1 MEARNSNL
9 DNLIKLNDIQFVIP
23 VYQRN
28 YDWTE
33 KHCKV
38 ILNDI
43 IEAGKNKKEH
53 FIGSIVYVND
63 NKPATSVKELIVV
76 DGQQRLT
83 TITLIY
89 LRLYRLLDGIGN
101 EPLKNKIYKQYL
113 INEFANTPDKKIK
126 LKPTANNDKA
136 LKHIYDNVKISHNE
150 KSNIIDNYT
159 YFENNITGNNYK
171 EVLDG
176 LSYLN
181 IIDMALDRNIDDPQ
195 RIFESLNSTGL
206 ALSQGDLIRNYIL
219 MKLNSKEQEEIY
231 EKYWE
236 YIEKDAKDESKN
248 ENMVSDFI
256 RDFMTSEYNKIPNKS
271 RVYEEFKE
279 KHPIVNLNVIK
290 NYLGVLKE
298 YASYYNKL
306 LNPQNEDDK
315 NISLKLENIKSLEVN
330 VSYPFFLKIYKDYN
344 DKIIDKEKFI
354 YIIDLIESFV
364 FRRFICDVP
373 TNAMNKIF
381 MSLYRQIDK
390 NNYIESLEKH
400 LCKLGSA
407 QRFPKNDEV
416 ISKLKEKNIY
426 ESINQKRKMYLFEK
440 LEQGLG
446 KTVID
451 FSKTPY
457 TIEHIFPQN
466 PVKEWKK
473 DKNGLPEDALTK
485 EEYNSMENNLHKIS
499 NLTLS
504 ANNGELGNKTFK
516 EKKHMNDEKL
526 INVVTEG
533 KGEQGYIYSKLWL
546 NEYLNGI
553 EEWKPKNIKERFEKI
568 KERFLKVWKY
578 PNVII
583 TNGNVEVD
591 IFEADDPT
599 GKKLEYIKFNGE
611 EYNDITDVSKL
622 FSFILKYYYSEKEEL
637 FFTDEIQKVI
647 KITTNKKELASDYPI
662 QLSDIYYAENTYSS
676 DKKFDL
682 IKKLIDIFDREDEL
696 LIKYK

>member
-38 ILNDI
+38 LLNDI
-43 IEAGKNKKEH
+43 IEAGKNRKEH

-83 TITLIY
+83 TIYLIY
-89 LRLYRLLDGIGN
+89 LRLYNLLPNGN
-101 EPLKNKIYKQYL
+101 PIKNRIYEQYL
-113 INEFANTPDKKIK
+113 INKFAVQPSQKLKLKLTENNNKFLKHLLNTPITIIK
-126 LKPTANNDKA
+126 G
-136 LKHIYDNVKISHNE
+136 
-150 KSNIIDNYT
+150 KSNIIDNYI
-159 YFENNITGNNYK
+159 YFENNINAGNYK
-171 EVLDG
+171 EVLYG

-279 KHPIVNLNVIK
+279 KFSIVNLNVIK
-290 NYLGVLKE
+290 SYLGVLKE

-306 LNPQNEDDK
+306 LNPKKENDK
-315 NISLKLENIKSLEVN
+315 DISLKLDNIKSLEVN

-344 DKIIDKEKFI
+344 DNIIDKNKFI

-381 MSLYRQIDK
+381 MTLYRQIDK
-390 NNYIESLEKH
+390 NNYVKSLEEY
-400 LCKLGSA
+400 LCKLEFSLK
-407 QRFPKNDEV
+407 FPKDEEF
-416 ISKLKEKNIY
+416 ISKFKEKNIY
-426 ESINQKRKMYLFEK
+426 ESIAQKKKMYLFNK

-446 KTVID
+446 KEVVD
-451 FSKTPY
+451 FNKTDL

-466 PVKEWKK
+466 PDGAWE
-473 DKNGLPEDALTK
+473 EDLTE
-485 EEYNSMENNLHKIS
+485 EEYSIAEKNLHKIA

-504 ANNGELGNKTFK
+504 ANNGALGNKRFI
-516 EKKHMNDEKL
+516 EKKNMNID
-526 INVVTEG
+526 NG
-533 KGEQGYIYSKLWL
+533 QQGYIYSSLWL
-546 NEYLNGI
+546 NEYLKQI
-553 EEWKPKNIKERFEKI
+553 EEWKPKNIEERFEKI
-568 KERFLKVWKY
+568 KERFLQVWRY
-578 PNVII
+578 PNIVIVNNNI
-583 TNGNVEVD
+583 EVN
-591 IFEADDPT
+591 IFNADNPT

-647 KITTNKKELASDYPI
+647 KITTNKKELVSDYPI

>member
-38 ILNDI
+38 LLNDI

-83 TITLIY
+83 TIYLIY
-89 LRLYRLLDGIGN
+89 LRLYNLLPNGN
-101 EPLKNKIYKQYL
+101 PIKNRIYEQYL
-113 INEFANTPDKKIK
+113 INKFAVQPSQK
-126 LKPTANNDKA
+126 LKLKLTENNNKF
-136 LKHIYDNVKISHNE
+136 LKHLLNTLITIIKG
-150 KSNIIDNYT
+150 KSNIIDNYI
-159 YFENNITGNNYK
+159 YFENNINAGNYK
-171 EVLDG
+171 EVLYG

-279 KHPIVNLNVIK
+279 KYSIDNLNEIK
-290 NYLGVLKE
+290 NYLGILKE

-306 LNPQNEDDK
+306 LNPKKENDK
-315 NISLKLENIKSLEVN
+315 DISLKLDNIKSLEVN

-344 DKIIDKEKFI
+344 DKIIDKEKII

-381 MSLYRQIDK
+381 MTLYRQIDK
-390 NNYIESLEKH
+390 NNYVKSLEEY
-400 LCKLGSA
+400 LCKLEFSLK
-407 QRFPKNDEV
+407 FPKDEEF
-416 ISKLKEKNIY
+416 ISKFKEKNIY
-426 ESINQKRKMYLFEK
+426 ESIAQKKKMYLFNK

-446 KTVID
+446 KEVVD
-451 FSKTPY
+451 FNKTDL

-466 PVKEWKK
+466 PDGAWE
-473 DKNGLPEDALTK
+473 EDLTE
-485 EEYNSMENNLHKIS
+485 EEYSIAEKNLHKIA

-504 ANNGELGNKTFK
+504 ANNGTLGNKRFI
-516 EKKHMNDEKL
+516 EKKNMNID
-526 INVVTEG
+526 NG
-533 KGEQGYIYSKLWL
+533 QQGYIYSSLWL
-546 NEYLNGI
+546 NEYLKQI
-553 EEWKPKNIKERFEKI
+553 EEWKPKNIEERFEKI
-568 KERFLKVWKY
+568 KERFLQVWRY
-578 PNVII
+578 PSIVIV
-583 TNGNVEVD
+583 NNNVEVN
-591 IFEADDPT
+591 IFNADNPT

-637 FFTDEIQKVI
+637 FFTDEIQKII
-647 KITTNKKELASDYPI
+647 KITTNKKELVSDYPI

>member
-1 MEARNSNL
+1 
-9 DNLIKLNDIQFVIP
+9 
-23 VYQRN
+23 
-28 YDWTE
+28 
-33 KHCKV
+33 
-38 ILNDI
+38 
-43 IEAGKNKKEH
+43 
-53 FIGSIVYVND
+53 
-63 NKPATSVKELIVV
+63 
-76 DGQQRLT
+76 
-83 TITLIY
+83 
-89 LRLYRLLDGIGN
+89 
-101 EPLKNKIYKQYL
+101 
-113 INEFANTPDKKIK
+113 
-126 LKPTANNDKA
+126 
-136 LKHIYDNVKISHNE
+136 
-150 KSNIIDNYT
+150 
-159 YFENNITGNNYK
+159 
-171 EVLDG
+171 
-176 LSYLN
+176 
-181 IIDMALDRNIDDPQ
+181 
-195 RIFESLNSTGL
+195 
-206 ALSQGDLIRNYIL
+206 
-219 MKLNSKEQEEIY
+219 
-231 EKYWE
+231 
-236 YIEKDAKDESKN
+236 
-248 ENMVSDFI
+248 MVSDFI

-279 KHPIVNLNVIK
+279 KHPIDNLNAFNIIK
-290 NYLGVLKE
+290 SYLEILKE

-306 LNPQNEDDK
+306 LNPKKENDK
-315 NISLKLENIKSLEVN
+315 DISLKLENIKSLEVN

-344 DKIIDKEKFI
+344 DNIIDKNKFI

-381 MSLYRQIDK
+381 MTLYRQIDK

-473 DKNGLPEDALTK
+473 ELNQKDYDIMQEK
-485 EEYNSMENNLHKIS
+485 LHTIA
-499 NLTLS
+499 NLTIS
-504 ANNGELGNKTFK
+504 TNNGELGNKTFK
-516 EKKHMNDEKL
+516 EKQDMNV
-526 INVVTEG
+526 NN
-533 KGEQGYIYSKLWL
+533 GEQGYIYSKLWL

-568 KERFLKVWKY
+568 KERFLKFWKY

-647 KITTNKKELASDYPI
+647 KITTNKKELVSDYPI

>member
-1 MEARNSNL
+1 MFATHSNL
-9 DNLIKLNDIQFVIP
+9 DKLIKQPDTQFVIP

-38 ILNDI
+38 LLNDI
-43 IEAGKNKKEH
+43 MEAGKNKKEH
-53 FIGSIVYVND
+53 FIGSIVYVTD

-89 LRLYRLLDGIGN
+89 LRLYKLLDEIGN
-101 EPLKNKIYKQYL
+101 QSLKDKIHEQYL
-113 INEFANTPDKKIK
+113 INKFASTPDKKIK

-136 LKHIYDNVKISHNE
+136 LKHIYDNVKISINE
-150 KSNIIDNYT
+150 KSNVIDNYIF
-159 YFENNITGNNYK
+159 FEKNITQNNY
-171 EVLDG
+171 ENVLEG
-176 LSYLN
+176 LANL
-181 IIDMALDRNIDDPQ
+181 IFVDMALDRNIDDPQ

-206 ALSQGDLIRNYIL
+206 DLSQGDLIRNYIL

-279 KHPIVNLNVIK
+279 KFSIVNLNVIK
-290 NYLGVLKE
+290 NYLEILKE

-306 LNPQNEDDK
+306 LNPKKENDK
-315 NISLKLENIKSLEVN
+315 DISLKLDNIKSLEVN

-344 DKIIDKEKFI
+344 DKIIDKKKFI

-381 MSLYRQIDK
+381 MTLYRQIDK
-390 NNYIESLEKH
+390 NNYVKSLEEY
-400 LCKLGSA
+400 LCKLEFSLK
-407 QRFPKNDEV
+407 FPKDEEF
-416 ISKLKEKNIY
+416 ISKFKEKNIY
-426 ESINQKRKMYLFEK
+426 ESIAQKKKMYLFNK

-446 KTVID
+446 KEVVD
-451 FSKTPY
+451 FNKTDL

-466 PVKEWKK
+466 PDGAWE
-473 DKNGLPEDALTK
+473 EDLTE
-485 EEYNSMENNLHKIS
+485 EEYSIAEKNLHKIA

-504 ANNGELGNKTFK
+504 ANNGALGNKIFI
-516 EKKHMNDEKL
+516 EKKNMNID
-526 INVVTEG
+526 NG
-533 KGEQGYIYSKLWL
+533 QQGYIYSSLWL
-546 NEYLNGI
+546 NEYLKQI
-553 EEWKPKNIKERFEKI
+553 EEWKPKNIEERFEKI
-568 KERFLKVWKY
+568 KERFLQVWRY
-578 PNVII
+578 PNIVIVNNNI
-583 TNGNVEVD
+583 EVN
-591 IFEADDPT
+591 IFNADNPT

-647 KITTNKKELASDYPI
+647 KITTNKKELVSDYPI
-662 QLSDIYYAENTYSS
+662 QLSDIYYAENTYRS

>member
-38 ILNDI
+38 LLNDI

-159 YFENNITGNNYK
+159 YFENNITENNYK

-176 LSYLN
+176 LRNL
-181 IIDMALDRNIDDPQ
+181 IFIDMALNKEYDDPQ

-256 RDFMTSEYNKIPNKS
+256 RDFMTSEYNKIPNKN
-271 RVYEEFKE
+271 RVYEEFKQ
-279 KHPIVNLNVIK
+279 KYSIDDLNEIK

-306 LNPQNEDDK
+306 LNPKKENDK
-315 NISLKLENIKSLEVN
+315 DISLKIDNIKSLEVN

-344 DKIIDKEKFI
+344 DNIIDKNKFI

-381 MSLYRQIDK
+381 MTLYRQIDK
-390 NNYIESLEKH
+390 NNYVKSLEEY
-400 LCKLGSA
+400 LCKLEFSLK
-407 QRFPKNDEV
+407 FPKDEEF
-416 ISKLKEKNIY
+416 ISKFKEKNIY
-426 ESINQKRKMYLFEK
+426 ESIAQKKKMYLFNK

-446 KTVID
+446 KEVVD
-451 FSKTPY
+451 FNKTDL

-466 PVKEWKK
+466 PDGAWE
-473 DKNGLPEDALTK
+473 EDLTE
-485 EEYNSMENNLHKIS
+485 EEYSIAEKNLHKIA

-504 ANNGELGNKTFK
+504 ANNGALGNKRFI
-516 EKKHMNDEKL
+516 EKKNMN
-526 INVVTEG
+526 INNG
-533 KGEQGYIYSKLWL
+533 QQGYIYSSLWL
-546 NEYLNGI
+546 NEYLKQI
-553 EEWKPKNIKERFEKI
+553 EEWKPKNIEERFDKI

-583 TNGNVEVD
+583 TNDNVEVD
-591 IFEADDPT
+591 IFDADDPT

-647 KITTNKKELASDYPI
+647 KITTNKKELVSDYPI

>member
-38 ILNDI
+38 LLNDI

-159 YFENNITGNNYK
+159 YFENNITENNYK
-171 EVLDG
+171 EVLYG

-279 KHPIVNLNVIK
+279 KYSIDNLNEIK

-306 LNPQNEDDK
+306 LNPKKENDK
-315 NISLKLENIKSLEVN
+315 DISLKLDNIKSLEVN

-381 MSLYRQIDK
+381 MTLYRQIDK
-390 NNYIESLEKH
+390 NNYVKSLEEY
-400 LCKLGSA
+400 LCKLEFSLK
-407 QRFPKNDEV
+407 FPKDEEF
-416 ISKLKEKNIY
+416 ISKFKEKNIY
-426 ESINQKRKMYLFEK
+426 ESIAQKKKMYLFNK

-446 KTVID
+446 KEVVD
-451 FSKTPY
+451 FNKTDL

-466 PVKEWKK
+466 PDGAWE
-473 DKNGLPEDALTK
+473 EDLTE
-485 EEYNSMENNLHKIS
+485 EEYSIAEKNLHKIA

-504 ANNGELGNKTFK
+504 ANNGALGNKRFI
-516 EKKHMNDEKL
+516 EKKNMN
-526 INVVTEG
+526 IGNG
-533 KGEQGYIYSKLWL
+533 QQGYIYSSLWL
-546 NEYLNGI
+546 NEYLKQI
-553 EEWKPKNIKERFEKI
+553 EEWKPKNIEERFEKI
-568 KERFLKVWKY
+568 KERFLQVWRY
-578 PNVII
+578 PNIVIV
-583 TNGNVEVD
+583 NNNVEVN
-591 IFEADDPT
+591 IFNADNPT

-647 KITTNKKELASDYPI
+647 KITTNKKELVSDYPI

>member
-1 MEARNSNL
+1 MFATHSNL
-9 DNLIKLNDIQFVIP
+9 DKLIKQPDTQFVIP

-38 ILNDI
+38 LLNDI
-43 IEAGKNKKEH
+43 KEAGINKKEH
-53 FIGSIVYVND
+53 FIGSIVYVIHGN
-63 NKPATSVKELIVV
+63 AAFKELIIV

-83 TITLIY
+83 TIYLIY
-89 LRLYRLLDGIGN
+89 LRLYNLLPNGN
-101 EPLKNKIYKQYL
+101 PIKNRIYEQYL
-113 INEFANTPDKKIK
+113 INKFAVQPSQKLKLKLTENNNKFLKHLLNTPITTIK
-126 LKPTANNDKA
+126 G
-136 LKHIYDNVKISHNE
+136 
-150 KSNIIDNYT
+150 KSNIIDNYI
-159 YFENNITGNNYK
+159 YFENNINADNYK

-176 LSYLN
+176 LIYLN

-206 ALSQGDLIRNYIL
+206 DLSQGDLIRNYIL
-219 MKLNSKEQEEIY
+219 MKLDSPQQIEIY

-236 YIEKDAKDESKN
+236 YVEKDAKDESKN

-256 RDFMTSEYNKIPNKS
+256 RDFMTSEYGKIPNKS

-279 KHPIVNLNVIK
+279 KYPIDNLNAFNKIK
-290 NYLGVLKE
+290 SYLEILKE

-306 LNPQNEDDK
+306 LNPKNEKDE
-315 NISLKLENIKSLEVN
+315 NISLKLDNIKSLEVN

-381 MSLYRQIDK
+381 MTLYKQIDK

-400 LCKLGSA
+400 LCNLRSA
-407 QRFPKNDEV
+407 QRFPKDDEV

-426 ESINQKRKMYLFEK
+426 ESINQKRKIYLFKK

-446 KTVID
+446 KAVID

-473 DKNGLPEDALTK
+473 ELNQKDYDIMQEK
-485 EEYNSMENNLHKIS
+485 LHTIA
-499 NLTLS
+499 NLTIS

-516 EKKHMNDEKL
+516 EKQDMNV
-526 INVVTEG
+526 NN
-533 KGEQGYIYSKLWL
+533 GEQGYIYSKLWL
-546 NEYLNGI
+546 NEYLKQI
-553 EEWKPKNIKERFEKI
+553 EEWKPKNIEERFDKI

-583 TNGNVEVD
+583 TNDNVEVD

-647 KITTNKKELASDYPI
+647 KITTNKKELVSDYPI

-696 LIKYK
+696 LIKYKL